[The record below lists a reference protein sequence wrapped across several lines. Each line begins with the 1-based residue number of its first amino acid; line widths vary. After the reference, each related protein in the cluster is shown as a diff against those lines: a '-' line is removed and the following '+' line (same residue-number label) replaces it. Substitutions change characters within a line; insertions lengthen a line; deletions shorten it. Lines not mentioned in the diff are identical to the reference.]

1 MNYTKPDGVDRV
13 LATIG
18 GELNRTLCILI
29 SKSGGTKETRN
40 RMLIAK
46 AAYEKAG
53 LDFGSDA
60 VATTMMGS
68 DLDEFAIQNRWLA
81 RFPVLDLVRGRTSEL
96 FTVGVLP
103 EALYDSNITDFLS
116 VTCKD
121 DKQSKAANVKN
132 NRAMQLPPARF
143 ASGNGNGT
151 KNLFVIPYN
160 GKLELFSMCL
170 HQLVIESLGKE
181 LDFNQNIVS
190 QGIIVL
196 GNKGST
202 DQNSYIQQLRDGL
215 NDFFFTIVEVLTA
228 GHNSALMVENEVTA
242 GDFLNGFYLGSRQ
255 ALAEKERGSLTIT
268 VTDVSTRTAGMLI
281 AFFERAVG
289 YNPSLVNFNAYHQP
303 GVEAGK
309 RAAGQVIKV
318 QGKILT
324 YISTKLE
331 ELFTVS
337 QHSQQIVIKY
347 DIYMILIV
355 IQHLAATAC
364 RGISKTPGWPLL
376 DSKYG
381 LS

>member
-1 MNYTKPDGVDRV
+1 
-13 LATIG
+13 
-18 GELNRTLCILI
+18 
-29 SKSGGTKETRN
+29 
-40 RMLIAK
+40 
-46 AAYEKAG
+46 
-53 LDFGSDA
+53 
-60 VATTMMGS
+60 
-68 DLDEFAIQNRWLA
+68 
-81 RFPVLDLVRGRTSEL
+81 
-96 FTVGVLP
+96 
-103 EALYDSNITDFLS
+103 
-116 VTCKD
+116 
-121 DKQSKAANVKN
+121 
-132 NRAMQLPPARF
+132 MQLALAWF
-143 ASGNGNGT
+143 ASGNGKGT
-151 KNLFVIPYN
+151 KNMVVLPY
-160 GKLELFSMCL
+160 KDRLELFSKYL
-170 HQLVIESLGKE
+170 QQLVMESLGKE

-215 NDFFFTIVEVLTA
+215 NDFFFTIVEVLTG
-228 GHNSALMVENEVTA
+228 GHKSALMVENEVTA

-281 AFFERAVG
+281 AFLERAVG